1 MVESVAHLVKHLLIV
16 MAIVI
21 KSYSQKI
28 TDPADIASTIGVS
41 FIINDIA
48 ALVIS
53 VTF

>member
-1 MVESVAHLVKHLLIV
+1 MEWVAHLVKHLLIA
-16 MAIVI
+16 MATVI

-28 TDPADIASTIGVS
+28 TDPADIASTVGVS
-41 FIINDIA
+41 FIINDMA